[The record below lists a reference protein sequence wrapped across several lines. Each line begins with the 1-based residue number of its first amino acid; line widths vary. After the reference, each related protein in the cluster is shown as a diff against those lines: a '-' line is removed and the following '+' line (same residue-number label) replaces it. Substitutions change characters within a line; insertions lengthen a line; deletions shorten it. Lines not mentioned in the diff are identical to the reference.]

1 MVSNTTKLMIPGPID
16 LEPDVLE
23 ALGQQVI
30 AHYGPE
36 WVKIYT
42 EACDGVRRYA
52 ETEGDVFLLSA
63 SGSSGLDAA
72 VGTLFA
78 PAEKVLVV
86 VNGYFSNR
94 LLLIARGNGLDA
106 EPFEVRP
113 GDVATAEGIRTRLAA
128 GNYAGL
134 LICHSETATGALNPV
149 DEICAVA
156 NEHGVTILMDSVSSF
171 AACETRMDEWN
182 VSICCTASQKA
193 LGGPPG
199 VAPVIVAPSAWER
212 INRVG
217 DVGRGWYSDL
227 RTWKTFVEEMP
238 DYHPQPATM
247 SVSVIRALA
256 TSVTRQRKEEL
267 SVRYARMAASAAE
280 LRSRVRSLG
289 FTTVAQES
297 HASPSVTAFF
307 PPSGRESEVP
317 AIIRYLHD
325 EAGLVVAKGMGELDS
340 AVVRIGHMSE
350 IAYGPYA
357 DLLVSSLE
365 SYLRTH

>member
-1 MVSNTTKLMIPGPID
+1 LGSNSTKLMIPGPID
-16 LEPDVLE
+16 LEPDVLA

-42 EACDGVRRYA
+42 EARDGIRRYA
-52 ETEGDVFLLSA
+52 ETDGDVFLLSA
-63 SGSSGLDAA
+63 SGSAGLDAA
-72 VGTLFA
+72 VGSLFA
-78 PAEKVLVV
+78 PGERVLVV

-106 EPFEVRP
+106 EPLEMNP
-113 GDVATAEGIRTRLAA
+113 GNVATAEGVRSCLKT
-128 GNYAGL
+128 GSYDGL

-156 NEHGVTILMDSVSSF
+156 NEFGVTILMDSVSSF

-199 VAPVIVAPSAWER
+199 VAPVIVSPIAWER

-217 DVGRGWYSDL
+217 DVGRGWYTDL
-227 RTWKTFVEEMP
+227 RTWKSFVEEMP

-247 SVSVIRALA
+247 SVNIIRALA
-256 TSVTRQRKEEL
+256 TSVSRQQKEDL
-267 SVRYARMAASAAE
+267 AVRYARMAASAAE

-289 FTTVAQES
+289 FTTVAPES
-297 HASPSVTAFF
+297 HASPTVTAFF
-307 PPSGRESEVP
+307 PPTGRESEAP
-317 AIIRYLHD
+317 AIIQYLQD
-325 EAGLVVAKGMGELDS
+325 EVGLVVAKGMGELDS
-340 AVVRIGHMSE
+340 RVVRTGHMSDA
-350 IAYGPYA
+350 AYGPYA
-357 DLLVSSLE
+357 DLLVETLE
-365 SYLRTH
+365 SYLQSH